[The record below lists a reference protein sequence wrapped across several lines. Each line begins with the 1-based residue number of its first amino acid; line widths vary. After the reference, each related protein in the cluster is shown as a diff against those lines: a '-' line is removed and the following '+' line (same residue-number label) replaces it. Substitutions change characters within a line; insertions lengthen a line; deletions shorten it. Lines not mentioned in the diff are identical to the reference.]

1 MMMRKKKQPRKITP
15 DYLRNSGLFYLQRY
29 AASTHHFRTV
39 MQRKINRSIVCHPSL
54 DKEECFKWLED
65 VINDFQEYGYLN
77 DEAYL
82 KAMLQSLRTSKGLS
96 TKMILMKL
104 QQKGFKETEI
114 KDALTHLP
122 SESDDNREA
131 EWQAAL
137 TFAKRKKLGP
147 YHPTPARKTLEQ
159 QLAAF
164 ARAGFPYEI
173 GKKILFDTT
182 ESDINELS

>member
-1 MMMRKKKQPRKITP
+1 MTQKKKQPRKISP

-29 AASTHHFRTV
+29 TASSHHFRVV
-39 MQRKINRSIVCHPSL
+39 MQRKINRSIAVHTSL

-65 VINDFQEYGYLN
+65 IISEFLEYGYLN

-82 KAMLQSLRTSKGLS
+82 KAMLQSLRTSRGLS
-96 TKMILMKL
+96 TKMIVMKL
-104 QQKGFKETEI
+104 RQKGFKETEI
-114 KDALTHLP
+114 MEALSLLP

-147 YHPTPARKTLEQ
+147 YHPDPPRKTPEQ

-173 GKKILFDTT
+173 GKKLVFGANDLEIS
-182 ESDINELS
+182 E